1 MFLERIE
8 IKNYR
13 GISRMSAAF
22 NKKTV
27 FIGENSWGKTSL
39 LRGLASLLGNGDI
52 PYEFTEEDFHKDYQE
67 YREEYRRGEA
77 APRERQLS
85 FVLTFREGHLGSAMS
100 TMKLSRLKPCWVRG
114 KDSFCRVYYYAGAT
128 MNANGTI
135 FTTHGFLDRNGV
147 LMNMNTMRQVRCL
160 LGLSPVFRIRDSRQV
175 AITDRADVPVPDDG
189 DPLAS
194 PAASQEKLMELFR
207 AVSTT
212 DGEVIPVK
220 TVREGI
226 DAINILF
233 EHYFSFIPPLMGK
246 RTGRRRRTL
255 NEIVARP
262 ISNESLGSLKKL
274 IRNSSPREVR
284 ILLGYIA
291 GSLLDA
297 TGGRRIDRL
306 AKPIVI
312 FEDIESRLHPTVLFN
327 VWNILDLLPMQQII
341 TTNSGDILTTVSLE
355 DIRRCARKSDM
366 TCCHQVDE
374 RKFTSD
380 DLRKIAFHIRLNR
393 PMTLFARSWVFVE
406 GETEIWLLNEF
417 ASILGISLPAEG
429 VRLVEYAQCG
439 AAPLIK
445 LASQLGIVWHLI
457 ADGDEAGIKY
467 ASQASHAGG
476 GNQVTL
482 LPCSDIEHFLFENG
496 FEEVY
501 RKASRLTGR
510 SETEGR
516 IIEVALKKMTKPGMA
531 LAIVDEARKR
541 GRKAVPPLLQKLFA
555 QIIARTVS

>member
-13 GISRMSAAF
+13 GIARMSVTF
-22 NKKTV
+22 NRKTV
-27 FIGENSWGKTSL
+27 FIGENAWGKTSL
-39 LRGLASLLGNGDI
+39 LRGLASLLGNGDV
-52 PYEFTEEDFHKDYQE
+52 PYEFTEDDFHKDYQE
-67 YREEYRRGEA
+67 YRQEYRKGEST
-77 APRERQLS
+77 PRERQLS
-85 FVLTFREGHLGSAMS
+85 FVLTFREGHLGSAMNS
-100 TMKLSRLKPCWVRG
+100 PKLTRLKPCWVRG

-135 FTTHGFLDRNGV
+135 FTVHGFLDRNGV
-147 LMNMNTMRQVRCL
+147 LTPGNTMRQVRCL
-160 LGLSPVFRIRDSRQV
+160 LSLSPVFRIRDSRQV
-175 AITDRADVPVPDDG
+175 TMTEASEETPFREYG
-189 DPLAS
+189 DPGS
-194 PAASQEKLMELFR
+194 IAASEEKLMELFR
-207 AVSTT
+207 AVSST
-212 DGEVIPVK
+212 DGEVIPVRIIK
-220 TVREGI
+220 EGI
-226 DAINILF
+226 EAVSSLF
-233 EHYFSFIPPLMGK
+233 DHYFSFIPPLMGK
-246 RTGRRRRTL
+246 RIGVRHRTL
-255 NEIVARP
+255 TDIVARP
-262 ISNESLGSLKKL
+262 ISSESLGSLKKL

-284 ILLGYIA
+284 ILLAYVA

-297 TGGRRIDRL
+297 AGGRKIDRL

-341 TTNSGDILTTVSLE
+341 TTNSGDILSTVSLQ

-366 TCCHQVDE
+366 TACYQVDE

-380 DLRKIAFHIRLNR
+380 DLRKIAFHVRLNR

-417 ASILGISLPAEG
+417 ASIVGISLPAEG

-445 LASQLGIVWHLI
+445 LANHLGIFWHLV

-467 ASQASHAGG
+467 AAQASQGG
-476 GNQVTL
+476 HDNQVTL
-482 LPCSDIEHFLFENG
+482 LPCRDIEHFLYENG
-496 FEEVY
+496 FESVY
-501 RKASRLTGR
+501 RQASRITGR
-510 SETEGR
+510 GESESR
-516 IIEVALKKMTKPGMA
+516 IIETALKKMTKPGMA

-541 GRKAVPPLLQKLFA
+541 GRKAVPQLLQKLFA
-555 QIIARTVS
+555 QIIARTVF

>member
-13 GISRMSAAF
+13 GISRMSVAF

-39 LRGLASLLGNGDI
+39 LRGLASLFGNGDI

-67 YREEYRRGEA
+67 YREEYRKGEA

-100 TMKLSRLKPCWVRG
+100 TMKLGRLKPCWVRG

-175 AITDRADVPVPDDG
+175 AIIDRADVPVPDDG
-189 DPLAS
+189 DSFAP
-194 PAASQEKLMELFR
+194 PAASQEKLMDLFR
-207 AVSTT
+207 AVSVT

-220 TVREGI
+220 TIKEGI
-226 DAINILF
+226 EAINILF

-246 RTGRRRRTL
+246 RTGRKRRTL
-255 NEIVARP
+255 SEIVTRP

-274 IRNSSPREVR
+274 IRNSSPREAR

-312 FEDIESRLHPTVLFN
+312 FEDIESRLHPT
-327 VWNILDLLPMQQII
+327 
-341 TTNSGDILTTVSLE
+341 TNSGDILTTVSLE
-355 DIRRCARKSDM
+355 DIRRCARKADL
-366 TCCHQVDE
+366 TFCHQVDE

-501 RKASRLTGR
+501 RKASRLTSR

-541 GRKAVPPLLQKLFA
+541 GRRAVPPLLQKLFA